1 MHFDCSSTELIPQSF
16 FHRSNQEKTFLLNMN
31 CIFALILLVLAALV
45 GADEGAVV
53 SSPLNGVEGSGT
65 VHTWE
70 EYIALQN
77 DLHIIIAY
85 FYSNA
90 NCKNCDAFSKQW
102 GTLQEKIKHVKF
114 ATILVDTEEG
124 KDIALRTGAVD
135 GEHGGIPHVRL
146 MYSKHDYIA
155 LMDGIV
161 LSDDRLVKNINR
173 ELDGYEKGESGV
185 YLKTNTPEEL

>member
-1 MHFDCSSTELIPQSF
+1 MISDCSSTKLISHTIS
-16 FHRSNQEKTFLLNMN
+16 HRYNQGRAFPLNMN
-31 CIFALILLVLAALV
+31 CIPALILLVLAVLV
-45 GADEGAVV
+45 RADEGAVAA
-53 SSPLNGVEGSGT
+53 SPLNGVDGSGT
-65 VHTWE
+65 IHSWE

-85 FYSNA
+85 FYSNT
-90 NCKNCDAFSKQW
+90 NCKKCDDFSKQW

-161 LSDDRLVKNINR
+161 LNDDHLVENINR
-173 ELDGYEKGESGV
+173 ELEGFEQSETGV
-185 YLKTNTPEEL
+185 YLKIHTPEEL